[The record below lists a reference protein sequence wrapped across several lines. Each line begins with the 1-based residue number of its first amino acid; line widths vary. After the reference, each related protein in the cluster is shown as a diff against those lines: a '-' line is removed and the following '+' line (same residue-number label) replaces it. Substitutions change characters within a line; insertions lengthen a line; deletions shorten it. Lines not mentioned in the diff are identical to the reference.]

1 MTSNN
6 VLADKT
12 IAFSIRMVNCYQYL
26 MEEKKEFIMSK
37 QLFRSGTSVGA
48 NVHEGI
54 QAQSK
59 SDFISKL
66 GIALK
71 EASESSYWL
80 VVLFRSEKIDEKIYS
95 SLKKDIDEIIRIL
108 VSTIK
113 TAKHNI
119 NTKHENE
126 K

>member
-1 MTSNN
+1 MTINN
-6 VLADKT
+6 VLSDKT
-12 IAFSIRMVNCYQYL
+12 IAFSIRMVHCYQYL

-71 EASESSYWL
+71 EASETSYWL
-80 VVLFRSEKIDEKIYS
+80 VILFRSGKIDEKIYS

-119 NTKHENE
+119 NTKREDE

>member
-1 MTSNN
+1 MTKDN

-12 IAFSIRMVNCYQYL
+12 VAFAIRMVKCYQYL

-37 QLFRSGTSVGA
+37 QIFRSGTSIGA

-71 EASESSYWL
+71 EASETSFWL
-80 VVLFRSEKIDEKIYS
+80 MVLFKSEKIDENIFN
-95 SLKKDIDEIIRIL
+95 SLKTDIDEIIRIL

-113 TAKHNI
+113 A
-119 NTKHENE
+119 TKRNLTHSLL
-126 K
+126 

>member
-59 SDFISKL
+59 SDLS
-66 GIALK
+66 
-71 EASESSYWL
+71 
-80 VVLFRSEKIDEKIYS
+80 
-95 SLKKDIDEIIRIL
+95 
-108 VSTIK
+108 VS
-113 TAKHNI
+113 
-119 NTKHENE
+119 
-126 K
+126 